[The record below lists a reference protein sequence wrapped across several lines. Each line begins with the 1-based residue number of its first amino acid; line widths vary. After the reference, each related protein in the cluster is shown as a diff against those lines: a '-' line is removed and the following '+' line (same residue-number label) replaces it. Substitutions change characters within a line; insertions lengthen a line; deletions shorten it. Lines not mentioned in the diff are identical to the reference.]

1 MPKLYFYDTGLACFL
16 LGISQRDQLSA
27 HYLKGGLF
35 ENLVILEVMKK
46 RFNHVMEPNLYFWRD
61 HTGHEVDLIGDWDGV
76 ANGVEIKFA
85 STFHSEYVENLN
97 YLRALDPTAKTY
109 LLYNGEVLGGTF
121 QSTRLVP
128 FSKIE
133 ELG

>member
-1 MPKLYFYDTGLACFL
+1 M
-16 LGISQRDQLSA
+16 
-27 HYLKGGLF
+27 
-35 ENLVILEVMKK
+35 
-46 RFNHVMEPNLYFWRD
+46 
-61 HTGHEVDLIGDWDGV
+61 DLIGDWDGI
-76 ANGVEIKFA
+76 AHGVEIKFA

-97 YLRALDPTAKTY
+97 YLRALDSTTKTY